1 MEEYITS
8 TKNPLVK
15 RLKMLHNKKYR
26 DLYSQYLAEGPKIVK
41 EALYNGE
48 DIRTLAVSKDFP
60 WEEFKEET
68 GIGFAACRV
77 LIMDEGLFKYVSDTK
92 TPQGILA
99 VISKKE
105 YKLDEILKSD
115 SYFLTILDEIRDP
128 GNLGTIIRTVDAAGG
143 DGVVLTQGCVDPYSP
158 KVVRSSMGSILRV
171 PVYQVGDGIN
181 FVAELLRQDV
191 HVLVSHLKGSNLYDW
206 PGGYKKTAL
215 VIGSESRGVRD
226 DISKLASYTVKIP
239 IYGRAESLN
248 ASVAAGILI
257 YEVVRKSK

>member
-1 MEEYITS
+1 
-8 TKNPLVK
+8 
-15 RLKMLHNKKYR
+15 
-26 DLYSQYLAEGPKIVK
+26 
-41 EALYNGE
+41 
-48 DIRTLAVSKDFP
+48 
-60 WEEFKEET
+60 
-68 GIGFAACRV
+68 
-77 LIMDEGLFKYVSDTK
+77 
-92 TPQGILA
+92 
-99 VISKKE
+99 
-105 YKLDEILKSD
+105 
-115 SYFLTILDEIRDP
+115 
-128 GNLGTIIRTVDAAGG
+128 
-143 DGVVLTQGCVDPYSP
+143 
-158 KVVRSSMGSILRV
+158 MGSILRV

-239 IYGRAESLN
+239 IYGRVESLN

>member
-1 MEEYITS
+1 
-8 TKNPLVK
+8 
-15 RLKMLHNKKYR
+15 MLHNKKYR

-143 DGVVLTQGCVDPYSP
+143 D
-158 KVVRSSMGSILRV
+158 
-171 PVYQVGDGIN
+171 
-181 FVAELLRQDV
+181 
-191 HVLVSHLKGSNLYDW
+191 
-206 PGGYKKTAL
+206 AL
-215 VIGSESRGVRD
+215 P
-226 DISKLASYTVKIP
+226 SKSDA
-239 IYGRAESLN
+239 
-248 ASVAAGILI
+248 
-257 YEVVRKSK
+257 